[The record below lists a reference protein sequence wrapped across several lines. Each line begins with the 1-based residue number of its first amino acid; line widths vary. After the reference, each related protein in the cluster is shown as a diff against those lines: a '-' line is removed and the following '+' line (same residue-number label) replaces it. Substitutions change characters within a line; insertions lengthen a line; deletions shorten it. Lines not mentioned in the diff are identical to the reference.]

1 MKRTLATSLLS
12 LMMAIAVPFSA
23 LVAPTAAFAQRAD
36 DQAKTDAKSDAKT
49 ITIFAAASLK
59 NALDSAAAAYDKQTG
74 TKIVAS
80 YAASSALAKQIE
92 NAAPA
97 DVFISAD
104 LEWMKYLADKS
115 LIKPGSQINY
125 LGNRLVLVAPATSTA
140 TLKIAKDF
148 ALADAIGDGKIAMA
162 DVKGVPAGKYGKA
175 ALEALGVWA
184 AVESKI
190 AQSDNVRSALA
201 LVARGEAP
209 FGIVYQTDAVAEK
222 NVKIVDTF
230 PEETHAPIVYPV
242 AITASAPN
250 AEASSAFVAYLKTA
264 DGQAHFTQQ
273 GFTILP

>member
-1 MKRTLATSLLS
+1 MTTFAQLSRRAVISLALAVIAATSV
-12 LMMAIAVPFSA
+12 VPA
-23 LVAPTAAFAQRAD
+23 RAEAPAAD
-36 DQAKTDAKSDAKT
+36 SKT

-59 NALDSAAAAYDKQTG
+59 NALDSAAAAHEKASGQKTV
-74 TKIVAS
+74 IS

-92 NAAPA
+92 QAAPA
-97 DVFISAD
+97 DMFISAD
-104 LEWMKYLADKS
+104 LDWMKYLADKS
-115 LIKPGSQINY
+115 LIKPGSQFSF
-125 LGNRLVLVAPATSTA
+125 LGNRLVLVAPAASTS

-148 ALADAIGDGKIAMA
+148 ALADAIGDGKLAMA

-184 AVESKI
+184 SVEGKI

-242 AITASAPN
+242 GITASSLKGDA
-250 AEASSAFVAYLKTA
+250 ASAFIAYLKTP
-264 DGQAHFTQQ
+264 DGHAHFTQQ